1 MEVVQMG
8 VFGTGI
14 LIRKGAKKASFLVK
28 YDKIQINVTFL
39 RFFSLKKLHILN
51 ICHIFAV

>member
-28 YDKIQINVTFL
+28 YDKIQINVTF
-39 RFFSLKKLHILN
+39 FKIL
-51 ICHIFAV
+51 